1 MAIVQSYLEFREGY
15 LMVTIPA
22 SAKLNFPF
30 VFVLWLWI
38 ITPMNVIMF
47 IALMK
52 TNRKEGVQ
60 FQDGTRQWIY
70 LQIHFDKIHSK
81 P

>member
-52 TNRKEGVQ
+52 TNRKEEYNSKMG
-60 FQDGTRQWIY
+60 QWIY

>member
-1 MAIVQSYLEFREGY
+1 
-15 LMVTIPA
+15 
-22 SAKLNFPF
+22 
-30 VFVLWLWI
+30 
-38 ITPMNVIMF
+38 MNVIMF

-52 TNRKEGVQ
+52 TNRKEEYNSKMG
-60 FQDGTRQWIY
+60 QWIY